1 LQTETINWLL
11 THLPRPPAQILVI
24 GKEVDALV
32 SALTPY
38 QVTFAHFLEQADKLQ
53 LKTVNC
59 LNSQEEK
66 VLNLNNYTAVVLCI
80 PIQLTHLLTLLHQI
94 YQLLSEVGQ
103 LFLISTMDLQK
114 NAENTDKT
122 PPLITYVI
130 AHAQRCGFQLKQQV
144 EFADCP
150 DKQPHL
156 MGLEWIKTLPPRW
169 RITTVTSQEKD
180 HIIALFNQV
189 FQPNQMST
197 ALWEWKYGQGRGL
210 GILAWQNQQLI
221 AHYGGILREIR
232 YLGQPKTAVQIT
244 DVMVAVKERAVFTRQ
259 GAFFLV
265 TTTFLEN
272 YVGYGTPVWVA
283 YGFPSERHVKLAE
296 HLGLY
301 ARVGKMKELR
311 WPVITAKPEIWV
323 KIRHLQPQ
331 QYFKKQKL
339 INQLWEKMAVSL
351 RQALVGVRNSAYL
364 YHRYLCHPHKQY
376 ELLLISRRFTGQ
388 ALAFVVVYREDDLC
402 KIMDYI
408 GDIKWLPIAIY
419 QVRRFAGHW
428 GLRQV
433 QVWIT
438 QNFITAFPLESAEQH
453 DLGIYIPHN
462 TWSNTFPPNQI
473 ENQWWLMAGDTD
485 FL

>member
-1 LQTETINWLL
+1 MQTETINWLL
-11 THLPRPPAQILVI
+11 THLPHTPAQILVI
-24 GKEVDALV
+24 GKEIDALR

-38 QVTFAHFLEQADKLQ
+38 QVTFAHFLEEADKSQ
-53 LKTVNC
+53 LNTVKC
-59 LNSQEEK
+59 LNYQKENS
-66 VLNLNNYTAVVLCI
+66 NSNNYTAVVLCI

-94 YQLLSEVGQ
+94 YQLLTDTGQ

-114 NAENTDKT
+114 ITENTDKA
-122 PPLITYVI
+122 PPFITYVI

-144 EFADCP
+144 EFADDT
-150 DKQPHL
+150 DKQHHL

-169 RITTVTSQEKD
+169 RITTVTSQEKEN
-180 HIIALFNQV
+180 IIALFNQV

-210 GILAWQNQQLI
+210 GILAWQNQQLV
-221 AHYGGILREIR
+221 AHYGGILRKIS
-232 YLGQPKTAVQIT
+232 YLGQYKTAIQIT
-244 DVMVAVKERAVFTRQ
+244 DVMVAVKERGVFTRQ

-272 YVGYGTPVWVA
+272 YVGYRTPVWVA

-301 ARVGKMKELR
+301 ARVGEMKELR
-311 WPVITAKPEIWV
+311 WPALTAKSKIWIQ
-323 KIRHLQPQ
+323 IRHLQPQ
-331 QYFKKQKL
+331 QYFKEQPL
-339 INQLWEKMAVSL
+339 INQLWEKMAVTL

-364 YHRYLCHPHKQY
+364 YHRYLCHPHKHY

-388 ALAFVVVYREDDLC
+388 ALALVVIYREDDLC

-408 GDIKWLPIAIY
+408 GDIKWIPLAIY
-419 QVRRFAGHW
+419 QIRCFAGRW

-438 QNFITAFPLESAEQH
+438 QNFITAFPSESVEQH

-462 TWSNTFPPNQI
+462 IWSDTFSPNQI
-473 ENQWWLMAGDTD
+473 KNQWWLMAGDTD